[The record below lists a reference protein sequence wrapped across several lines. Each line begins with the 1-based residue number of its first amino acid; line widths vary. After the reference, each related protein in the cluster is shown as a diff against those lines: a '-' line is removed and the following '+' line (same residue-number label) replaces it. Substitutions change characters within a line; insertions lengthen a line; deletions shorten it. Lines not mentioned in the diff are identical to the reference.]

1 MAASGGQWNFV
12 AYHTGLKWSD
22 ALENE
27 STLGRALIHGNYG
40 TALRS
45 TAPGAY
51 NSNTGEWKQY
61 DPTGM
66 PPAAKPWPTI
76 WIPQLPDGRHLHHLR
91 AAFRRRRCD
100 PRTAEEGA
108 GGCAW
113 ATDAIIDEF
122 IRAGSK
128 EELEKQKQIDL
139 ERLRSEG
146 KTDAANSLEKVTVT
160 GVSPIYLA
168 VKARSE
174 IGTSSTQN
182 ATGYP
187 LSDGKKYYNFFNH
200 RRLRRQPIPTTTAS
214 SMPRARAGTP
224 AIRPCWA
231 VRGLSSA
238 IT

>member
-1 MAASGGQWNFV
+1 MEFV

-61 DPTGM
+61 EPDWY
-66 PPAAKPWPTI
+66 AASRQTVAYY
-76 WIPQLPDGRHLHHLR
+76 L
-91 AAFRRRRCD
+91 D
-100 PRTAEEGA
+100 PRSYLTDGTCIAFEQLSGGEGVTHA
-108 GGCAW
+108 QLKKVLADCAW

-146 KTDAANSLEKVTVT
+146 KTDAANSLEKSPSP
-160 GVSPIYLA
+160 VSAPF
-168 VKARSE
+168 
-174 IGTSSTQN
+174 TWQ
-182 ATGYP
+182 
-187 LSDGKKYYNFFNH
+187 
-200 RRLRRQPIPTTTAS
+200 
-214 SMPRARAGTP
+214 
-224 AIRPCWA
+224 
-231 VRGLSSA
+231 
-238 IT
+238 

>member
-1 MAASGGQWNFV
+1 M

-61 DPTGM
+61 EPDWY
-66 PPAAKPWPTI
+66 AASRQTVAYY
-76 WIPQLPDGRHLHHLR
+76 L
-91 AAFRRRRCD
+91 D
-100 PRTAEEGA
+100 PRSYLTDGTCITFEQLSGGEGVTHA
-108 GGCAW
+108 QLKKVLADCAW

-139 ERLRSEG
+139 ERR
-146 KTDAANSLEKVTVT
+146 AA
-160 GVSPIYLA
+160 
-168 VKARSE
+168 
-174 IGTSSTQN
+174 
-182 ATGYP
+182 
-187 LSDGKKYYNFFNH
+187 
-200 RRLRRQPIPTTTAS
+200 
-214 SMPRARAGTP
+214 RARPTP
-224 AIRPCWA
+224 PTAWKKSPSP
-231 VRGLSSA
+231 VSA
-238 IT
+238 PFTWP